1 MQDQARLSLENVKAI
16 VGCCR
21 AERGRYHQDD
31 VFITDLNDFATINE
45 VYKQF
50 FDEHQAT
57 YPTRSCVQVARL
69 PKDVKLEIEAIAVR
83 SA

>member
-1 MQDQARLSLENVKAI
+1 MLPHSSQQRMRVRHHKINGHHHREGSD
-16 VGCCR
+16 G
-21 AERGRYHQDD
+21 DD
-31 VFITDLNDFATINE
+31 RETEHNE

>member
-16 VGCCR
+16 VVAAGLSV
-21 AERGRYHQDD
+21 GDIIKMT
-31 VFITDLNDFATINE
+31 VFITNLNDFATINE

-57 YPTRSCVQVARL
+57 YPTRSYVQVARL